1 MMKKLICLLLALT
14 FLPLFA
20 LSEEQTAA
28 GELPVQW
35 KNGSTAVDSALLSD
49 HSDDTGMNTARKKS
63 VEFTAQLEEG
73 VAVAS
78 AYVRLNCVSS
88 KIELQYLNASKKW
101 ETVASAVNPGT
112 EVILTPAQPV
122 TGRLRLLVSFA
133 KETACKIT
141 ELRCF
146 GLGELPLDI
155 HRWQPLD
162 VADVLVMADSI
173 DSIDL
178 TELTGWAHHGRSV
191 AVAVLSSPENPAAWC
206 DILYE
211 SGVTVQPL
219 FGGYGAPGKDA
230 ASTMKSWGE
239 KKVGMTAAGWIRRA
253 QPLLVI
259 TAGELPANIAPNA
272 IANAAEVSYA
282 SDYDE
287 AGLWLVSDIL
297 PSTDPGVGAAID
309 ALGQRS
315 LDALRLKCAEP
326 FAAALHSDPAL
337 IPYPENRDAEGYLPE
352 GEFVYESPETGLWAY
367 LSPTVQVEI
376 IQYDTEAP
384 KHRWFAAEIKFKP
397 EQEQFKRQLYVNA
410 TFKDQQIWPQTL
422 AQTSKMVFAVNGD
435 YYLARADKKS
445 AVGNILRDYQVLYNV
460 SKTSAWPNLDT
471 LALHDDGS
479 LSVYDATAITA
490 DALAARGD
498 VHDALSFGPWLV
510 NDSRL
515 RLYHEKNANAAEPRC
530 AIGMIEPG
538 HYIVIDCEGRVP
550 DGTKGLTVNET
561 AMLLY
566 SYGVT
571 EAFNLDGGSTSVII
585 FMGEK
590 LNRTGKDSSIGS
602 PRNQHEL
609 FGVGTSELVHTDW
622 VNGKPKK

>member
-1 MMKKLICLLLALT
+1 MKKLICLLLALCL
-14 FLPLFA
+14 LPTISLA
-20 LSEEQTAA
+20 EEQTAA
-28 GELPVQW
+28 PELTVAW
-35 KNGSTAVDSALLSD
+35 KNGSKDVDPSILCDRSDATVLSTARTKSAVFTTAVDEREMLSQ
-49 HSDDTGMNTARKKS
+49 
-63 VEFTAQLEEG
+63 V
-73 VAVAS
+73 
-78 AYVRLNCVSS
+78 YVRLDCLSS
-88 KIELQYLNASKKW
+88 LIELQALDAGNKW
-101 ETVASAVNPGT
+101 QTVASLANPGV
-112 EVILTPAQPV
+112 EAVLTTAAPV
-122 TGRLRLLVSFA
+122 SGKLRLKVSFD
-133 KETACKIT
+133 KDTACRIT

-155 HRWQPLD
+155 HRWQRNA
-162 VADVLVMADSI
+162 VADVLVMADTI
-173 DSIDL
+173 DSVDL
-178 TELTGWAHHGRSV
+178 TELFGWAHHGRSV
-191 AVAVLSSPENPAAWC
+191 AVAVLSSPANPAAWC
-206 DILYE
+206 DILWE
-211 SGVTVQPL
+211 SGVQIMPV
-219 FGGYGAPGKDA
+219 FGGYGAPGKNA
-230 ASTMKSWGE
+230 AATMKSWVE
-239 KKVGMTAAGWIRRA
+239 KKVNATAAGWIRLF
-253 QPLLVI
+253 QPLLVV
-259 TAGELPANIAPNA
+259 TAGEIPGNIAPSA
-272 IANAAEVSYA
+272 VANAANVDYS

-287 AGLWLVSDIL
+287 AGLWLADQVIA
-297 PSTDPGVGAAID
+297 STENVGLAID

-315 LDALRLKCAEP
+315 LDALRRKCAEP
-326 FAAALHSDPAL
+326 FASAVHSDPAT
-337 IPYPENRDAEGYLPE
+337 IPYPANRDAEGYLTE

-376 IQYDTEAP
+376 IQYDTEKP

-397 EQEQFKRQLYVNA
+397 EHEQFKRQLYVNA

-445 AVGNILRDYQVLYNV
+445 AVGNILRDYTALYDV
-460 SKTSAWPNLDT
+460 SKTSSWPNLDT
-471 LALHDDGS
+471 MALHDDGS
-479 LSVYDATAITA
+479 ISVYDATATTA
-490 DALAARGD
+490 TALAAQGD
-498 VHDALSFGPWLV
+498 IHDALSFGPWLV

-538 HYIVIDCEGRVP
+538 HYVVIDCEGRVP

-561 AMLLY
+561 GMLLY

-590 LNRTGKDSSIGS
+590 LNRTGKDTSIGS

-622 VNGKPKK
+622 VNGKPTK